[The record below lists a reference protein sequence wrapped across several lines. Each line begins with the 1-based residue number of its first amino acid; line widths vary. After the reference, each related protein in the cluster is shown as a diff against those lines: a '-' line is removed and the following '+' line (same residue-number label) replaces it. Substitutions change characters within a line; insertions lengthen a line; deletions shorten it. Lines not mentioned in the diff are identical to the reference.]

1 MLKRI
6 KDITEIE
13 ADMICSSQNNNCDNC
28 PLYEWH
34 SKECMVRLMN
44 QKINVF
50 DPKNNIEDRNLRKRH
65 VRDIRTKISNENELA
80 QNMICPRCG
89 SKLIERNGRYEK

>member
-50 DPKNNIEDRNLRKRH
+50 LFYLNDCHQHPGY
-65 VRDIRTKISNENELA
+65 
-80 QNMICPRCG
+80 PY
-89 SKLIERNGRYEK
+89 LIYSAGKS

>member
-34 SKECMVRLMN
+34 SKGALSERVW
-44 QKINVF
+44 
-50 DPKNNIEDRNLRKRH
+50 D
-65 VRDIRTKISNENELA
+65 
-80 QNMICPRCG
+80 CG
-89 SKLIERNGRYEK
+89 NDNSD

>member
-6 KDITEIE
+6 KDVTEIE

-28 PLYEWH
+28 PLYDWH

-44 QKINVF
+44 QKIEVF
-50 DPKNNIEDRNLRKRH
+50 DPKNNIEDRNKEIYLLSKRGYSK
-65 VRDIRTKISNENELA
+65 DDLAKTYGLSKGAIINIIRMEGLGEEN
-80 QNMICPRCG
+80 G
-89 SKLIERNGRYEK
+89 